1 MTTFQTRVIESI
13 DKMEWLDV
21 IELVKKYRAVE
32 DLDTYLNYVSKWPL
46 LVHLI
51 SAAICLGL
59 STTYHLFF
67 VYSPEAC
74 LMLAKLDYTG
84 ITILFFGST
93 VPFIQYMFACNEV
106 ACKFTNLNLIF

>member
-1 MTTFQTRVIESI
+1 
-13 DKMEWLDV
+13 MEWLDV
-21 IELVKKYRAVE
+21 IDLVKKYRAVD
-32 DLDTYLNYVSKWPL
+32 DLDTFLNYVSKWPL
-46 LVHLI
+46 FVHLI

-93 VPFIQYMFACNEV
+93 IPFIQYMFACNEV
-106 ACKFTNLNLIF
+106 VCKIGFS